1 MKRSVML
8 LLASTLLAMAALSV
22 TATAHAATAPQL
34 QVSLRACGTGSSAVW
49 SNDGNPGL
57 TVGTAPAGTCGAPAG
72 STYDPAYAQV
82 VFTKAPGQ
90 PVPVSE
96 PAFVTDN
103 YKSGSPRMV
112 IELNNGKN
120 IVGYPAASGLNGTD
134 MAWAVGNS
142 GTYTSYATAYAAT
155 NANTTTI
162 REAFIVED
170 ADQPASA
177 TDTLTGIQFGGAT
190 VHPVYS
196 NIVQI
201 KNRATGKCLNE
212 NRTNGLLLTYTCLP
226 GTYVSLRWQ
235 VATFADGS
243 QYLQSVQTGGFVRDN
258 GQNNQLSLTS
268 TPSTMRFWTG
278 GFFRFPDSLVMGV
291 NRQGNFIPVIGSP
304 SYSSYNNVR
313 WDFGRVA

>member
-1 MKRSVML
+1 MIRLMPRWFYQGPWPPGPGH
-8 LLASTLLAMAALSV
+8 MA
-22 TATAHAATAPQL
+22 
-34 QVSLRACGTGSSAVW
+34 
-49 SNDGNPGL
+49 
-57 TVGTAPAGTCGAPAG
+57 
-72 STYDPAYAQV
+72 
-82 VFTKAPGQ
+82 
-90 PVPVSE
+90 

-120 IVGYPAASGLNGTD
+120 LVGYPATSGLNGTD

-201 KNRATGKCLNE
+201 KNRETGKCLNE
-212 NRTNGLLLTYTCLP
+212 EPDQRAFSSPTPASQALMSACAGRSPRSRT
-226 GTYVSLRWQ
+226 
-235 VATFADGS
+235 A
-243 QYLQSVQTGGFVRDN
+243 
-258 GQNNQLSLTS
+258 
-268 TPSTMRFWTG
+268 PSTF
-278 GFFRFPDSLVMGV
+278 
-291 NRQGNFIPVIGSP
+291 SP
-304 SYSSYNNVR
+304 SRPAGSSGTT
-313 WDFGRVA
+313 GRTTSSA